1 LEEWSWR
8 GKLQLQTDERK
19 TRLEELF
26 WPDLK
31 NSIVDMKHN
40 RTNNSKFQEADADQE
55 WLPGDGEPIGN
66 NDGIQNV
73 LFVH

>member
-1 LEEWSWR
+1 LEELSWR

-26 WPDLK
+26 WPGLK

-40 RTNNSKFQEADADQE
+40 RTNNSRFQEVDADQE
-55 WLPGDGEPIGN
+55 RLPEDGESIGN